1 MDKYL
6 LQILLDVNTIIIP
19 GLGALTVT
27 NAKTGEMM
35 FMSYLKYDDG
45 KLAAYISEKEGMSEN
60 DAKNLVAKYVREIHA
75 KLDQGQTYDMFKF
88 GRFLKNK
95 EGDVD
100 FESWGSYSQ
109 EEANGI
115 EDTTVENQV
124 AEEEVETQIPAP
136 ESVTPEEKPEV
147 AFAADEPEI
156 HTESSSVP
164 EFVATANDPDENK
177 DDDVIEDLTVMPVS
191 SPSLDEILE
200 KAEERTPE
208 PAEDPKPELAPEPVA
223 EPTSGPVVET
233 TPIADQTPDE
243 SRVQVE
249 NIYIPPGET
258 PEPAPAA
265 EPPKPAPDLDKGKD
279 KKPPMPPVEP
289 KPRKKRSAGF
299 WILVAVLALLVIG
312 GASTLLFYDKVKQ
325 YLPFLESKRT
335 EAEQK
340 KDSVTAEEL
349 NESAEA
355 LEEAENE
362 RITSENQ
369 PEEMPAVEEQP
380 AAEAPQPVE
389 VAQPAPAVA
398 SADGSKPYHVIAG
411 AFASEENADK
421 YAAKNNF
428 TVLGKYDGMY
438 LVSSSAHDTR
448 SEAQSAMNGKGWIFK
463 KR

>member
-60 DAKNLVAKYVREIHA
+60 DAKNLIAKYVREIHA
-75 KLDQGQTYDMFKF
+75 RLDQGQTYDMFKF
-88 GRFLKNK
+88 GRFFKNK
-95 EGDVD
+95 DGDVD

-109 EEANGI
+109 E
-115 EDTTVENQV
+115 VENAPGDTATENQF
-124 AEEEVETQIPAP
+124 AEEEVETQIPTP

-147 AFAADEPEI
+147 AFTADELEI

-164 EFVATANDPDENK
+164 EFVETANDPDENE
-177 DDDVIEDLTVMPVS
+177 DEDVIEDLAVMPAS

-200 KAEERTPE
+200 KAEEKTPE
-208 PAEDPKPELAPEPVA
+208 PAEDPKPGPTPEPIAGPTA
-223 EPTSGPVVET
+223 EPVIET

-249 NIYIPPGET
+249 NIYIPPGEM
-258 PEPAPAA
+258 PEPVPAA
-265 EPPKPAPDLDKGKD
+265 EPPKPAPDLNKAND
-279 KKPPMPPVEP
+279 KKPPVPPAGP
-289 KPRKKRSAGF
+289 KPKKKRSAGF
-299 WILVAVLALLVIG
+299 WVLVAVIALLVIG

-325 YLPFLESKRT
+325 YLPFLESKRM

-355 LEEAENE
+355 LEAAEND
-362 RITSENQ
+362 RVTSENQ
-369 PEEMPAVEEQP
+369 PEEVPAVEEQP
-380 AAEAPQPVE
+380 AAVAPQPVE
-389 VAQPAPAVA
+389 ETPPAPAAA

-411 AFASEENADK
+411 AFASEENADR